1 MKNFIG
7 IRHADASPKV
17 TVDQARVLSQKGI
30 AQCASL
36 KIPAPF
42 GNAYVSPATRTLQTL
57 SQVTKNSD
65 KAFGPSKRAF
75 IIIEQLFGWAYLDE
89 MDELYAEYGDNAKPY
104 LTDKRAKRILAL
116 CQEAADIMRA
126 DESETVLL
134 VAHAVITNLV
144 AYYIFE
150 FDAILD
156 IELETATGI
165 YVTAKGSITKFN

>member
-17 TVDQARVLSQKGI
+17 SVDRVRGLSQKGI
-30 AQCASL
+30 TQCALL
-36 KIPAPF
+36 KTPAPF
-42 GNAYVSPATRTLQTL
+42 GNAYVSPTIRTFQTL
-57 SQVTKNSD
+57 SFVVKNSNE
-65 KAFGPSKRAF
+65 AFGTSGHSTNV
-75 IIIEQLFGWAYLDE
+75 IQQLFGWAYLDE
-89 MDELYAEYGDNAKPY
+89 MDELYAEYGDCARPY
-104 LTDKRAKRILAL
+104 LDDIRAKRILAL
-116 CQEAADIMRA
+116 CEEAADIIRA
-126 DESETVLL
+126 DKSDTVLL

-165 YVTAKGSITKFN
+165 YVTAKGSVTKFN